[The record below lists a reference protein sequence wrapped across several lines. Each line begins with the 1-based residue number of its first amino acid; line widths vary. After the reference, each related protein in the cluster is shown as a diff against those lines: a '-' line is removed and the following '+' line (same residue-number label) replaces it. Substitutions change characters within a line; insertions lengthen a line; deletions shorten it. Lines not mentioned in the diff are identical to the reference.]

1 MLRIYVRVLAAAF
14 CVTAIVA
21 ALPISSSAGLGVSVL
36 LSVFYLGSGAIF
48 AYAGFSR
55 RSSTIIRSVVAVMGI
70 LLLLTGVLVALLMG
84 ILGFP
89 FAGRFWEVGLAQ
101 AAVGGLTMA
110 CAVLMPCSDE

>member
-1 MLRIYVRVLAAAF
+1 MLRIYARVLAAALG
-14 CVTAIVA
+14 VIAIVA
-21 ALPISSSAGLGVSVL
+21 ALLISSAGLGVSVL

-70 LLLLTGVLVALLMG
+70 FFLVTGVLVALLMG

-89 FAGRFWEVGLAQ
+89 FEGRFWEVGLVQ
-101 AAVGGLTMA
+101 AAVGGLSMA
-110 CAVLMPCSDE
+110 CAVLLPCSDE

>member
-1 MLRIYVRVLAAAF
+1 
-14 CVTAIVA
+14 
-21 ALPISSSAGLGVSVL
+21 
-36 LSVFYLGSGAIF
+36 
-48 AYAGFSR
+48 
-55 RSSTIIRSVVAVMGI
+55 MGI

-89 FAGRFWEVGLAQ
+89 FEGRFWEVGLAQ